1 MLQIWIVKNLK
12 AFKHQINF
20 CSILYKKEKRS
31 TLKTFNLNKIT
42 DKKPFWKPVKSLL
55 SDKRINTTKI
65 SLVDGNKTL
74 FEDKVVAITLKQY
87 FSYAVI
93 SIAII
98 KISYWLRNS
107 EDLVEI
113 LIKNF
118 ENHSSVL
125 WIKEYINVNERF
137 QFFKVISGD
146 ILQKINNFD
155 YKN

>member
-1 MLQIWIVKNLK
+1 M
-12 AFKHQINF
+12 
-20 CSILYKKEKRS
+20 
-31 TLKTFNLNKIT
+31 
-42 DKKPFWKPVKSLL
+42 KSLL

-74 FEDKVVAITLKQY
+74 FEDKVVAVTLKQY

-125 WIKEYINVNERF
+125 WIKENINVNERF
-137 QFFKVISGD
+137 QFFKVKSGD